1 MLFNTIDFAIFLPVV
16 VLIYYLI
23 PHKYRWI
30 LLLAASYFFYMSW
43 KVEYILLIVASTLVD
58 YVSGIRMERLP
69 DRRSRLPWLVLS
81 LSINLGLLFFFKYYN
96 FATENLNLL
105 FQKAGL
111 PTEVPVMKVL
121 LPVGISFYTFQT
133 LSYAIEVYFGNQKAE
148 KHLGYFA
155 LYVSFFPQLVAGPIE
170 RYSRL
175 APQFRKAQVLNYDN
189 LSRGLRLI
197 LYGLFIKMVIADNIS
212 GFVDQVYATPGH
224 FASLDI
230 LKGICLY
237 SFQIYSDFYGYSTI
251 AIGSALLLGIRI
263 MDNFK
268 SPYLA
273 KNISEFW
280 QRWHISLSTW
290 FRDYLYFPLGGNR
303 VSKRR
308 WLMNILLVFL
318 ISGLW
323 HGANWTFLI
332 WGFLF
337 GLLYILE
344 RIVNGALNLQK
355 EHSAYSAGHLLLAL
369 KTFLLVTILWIFFR
383 SQSFEDAM
391 NMFQLLFRN
400 SPAEVQSLLIPVS
413 TWIFLLVFI
422 ISDLILYNRRF
433 DTWIAGMPYPV
444 RWGVYG
450 ILLLG
455 IIVFA
460 GVENFPFI
468 YFQF

>member
-1 MLFNTIDFAIFLPVV
+1 MLFNTIDFAIFLPLV
-16 VLIYYLI
+16 VLVYYLI
-23 PHKYRWI
+23 PHKLRWV
-30 LLLAASYFFYMSW
+30 LLLAASYYFYMSW
-43 KVEYILLIVASTLVD
+43 KVEYILLILASTLVD
-58 YVSGIRMERLP
+58 YFSGIKMDKLA
-69 DRRSRLPWLVLS
+69 DRKSRLPWLILS
-81 LSINLGLLFFFKYYN
+81 LCVNLGLLFFFKYYN

-111 PTEVPVMKVL
+111 ARELPMMRLL

-133 LSYAIEVYFGNQKAE
+133 LSYSIDVYFGRQKAE

-175 APQFRKAQVLNYDN
+175 APQFRIKGVFSYENVVN
-189 LSRGLRLI
+189 GLRLI

-212 GFVDQVYATPGH
+212 GIVDRVFAHPEN
-224 FASLDI
+224 FASGDI
-230 LKGICLY
+230 LIGIFLY
-237 SFQIYSDFYGYSTI
+237 SFQIYSDFFGYSTI

-268 SPYLA
+268 SPYLS

-303 VSKRR
+303 VSRQR
-308 WLMNILLVFL
+308 WVMNILVVFL

-332 WGFLF
+332 WGLLF
-337 GLLYILE
+337 GLLYISE
-344 RIVNGALNLQK
+344 RYINGIFNWTKSYPAF
-355 EHSAYSAGHLLLAL
+355 SAGHIILAV
-369 KTFLLVTILWIFFR
+369 KTFLLVTLLWVFFR
-383 SQSFEDAM
+383 SPSFEGAIGL
-391 NMFQLLFRN
+391 FGRLFRYD
-400 SPAEVQSLLIPVS
+400 PLEPQTLLIPLS
-413 TWIFLLVFI
+413 TWIFLLLFI
-422 ISDLILYNRRF
+422 ASDVLLYNRRF
-433 DTWIAGMPYPV
+433 DSWAGALPLAL
-444 RWGVYG
+444 RWLVYAV
-450 ILLLG
+450 LLFG

-460 GVENFPFI
+460 GVDNFPFI

>member
-16 VLIYYLI
+16 VIIYYLL
-23 PHKYRWI
+23 PHKFRWI

-43 KVEYILLIVASTLVD
+43 RVEYILLIVASTLVD
-58 YVSGIRMERLP
+58 YFSGIRMEKLP
-69 DRRSRLPWLVLS
+69 DRKSRLPWLLLS
-81 LSINLGLLFFFKYYN
+81 LGVNLGLLFFFKYAN
-96 FATENLNLL
+96 FATGNLNLL
-105 FQKAGL
+105 FQKVGL
-111 PTEVPVMKVL
+111 SNEIPMMKLL

-133 LSYAIEVYFGNQKAE
+133 LSYSIEVYFGRQKAE

-175 APQFRKAQVLNYDN
+175 APQFRIKQHINYDN

-212 GFVDQVYATPGH
+212 GIVDLVYAAPEN

-230 LKGICLY
+230 LKGIFLY

-280 QRWHISLSTW
+280 QRWHISISTW

-303 VSKRR
+303 VSKQR
-308 WLMNILLVFL
+308 WVLNILLVFL

-332 WGFLF
+332 WGLLF
-337 GLLYILE
+337 GLL
-344 RIVNGALNLQK
+344 
-355 EHSAYSAGHLLLAL
+355 
-369 KTFLLVTILWIFFR
+369 
-383 SQSFEDAM
+383 
-391 NMFQLLFRN
+391 
-400 SPAEVQSLLIPVS
+400 
-413 TWIFLLVFI
+413 
-422 ISDLILYNRRF
+422 
-433 DTWIAGMPYPV
+433 
-444 RWGVYG
+444 
-450 ILLLG
+450 
-455 IIVFA
+455 
-460 GVENFPFI
+460 
-468 YFQF
+468 

>member
-23 PHKYRWI
+23 PHKLRWM
-30 LLLAASYFFYMSW
+30 LLLGASYYFYMSW
-43 KVEYILLIVASTLVD
+43 KVEYILLIVTSTLVD
-58 YVSGIRMERLP
+58 YISGIRMARLP
-69 DRRSRLPWLVLS
+69 DRKSRLPWLILS
-81 LSINLGLLFFFKYYN
+81 LCVNLGLLFFFKYYN

-105 FQKAGL
+105 FQKVGL
-111 PTEVPVMKVL
+111 ASDLPMMQLL

-133 LSYAIEVYFGNQKAE
+133 LSYSIDVYFGRQKAE
-148 KHLGYFA
+148 RHLGYFA

-175 APQFRKAQVLNYDN
+175 APQFRIRQGLSYDN
-189 LSRGLRLI
+189 VANGLRLI

-212 GFVDQVYATPGH
+212 GFVDQVYAHPEH
-224 FASLDI
+224 FGSGNI
-230 LKGICLY
+230 LKGIFLY
-237 SFQIYSDFYGYSTI
+237 SFQIYSDFFGYSTI

-268 SPYLA
+268 TPYLA

-303 VSKRR
+303 VSRQR
-308 WLMNILLVFL
+308 WVLNILVVFL

-332 WGFLF
+332 WGLLF
-337 GLLYILE
+337 GLIFISE
-344 RIVNGALNLQK
+344 RFLNASLNLK
-355 EHSAYSAGHLLLAL
+355 PTHAAFSAGHIFLAI
-369 KTFLLVTILWIFFR
+369 KTFLLVTILWVFFR
-383 SQSFEDAM
+383 SQSFDAAI
-391 NMFQLLFRN
+391 NIFKLLFQN
-400 SPAEVQSLLIPVS
+400 APSDPQALMIPIS
-413 TWIFLLVFI
+413 TWIFLLLFI
-422 ISDLILYNRRF
+422 ISDLFLYNRRF
-433 DTWIAGMPYPV
+433 DGWVAGMPCFL
-444 RWGVYG
+444 RWAVYAV
-450 ILLLG
+450 LLFG
-455 IIVFA
+455 IIAFA